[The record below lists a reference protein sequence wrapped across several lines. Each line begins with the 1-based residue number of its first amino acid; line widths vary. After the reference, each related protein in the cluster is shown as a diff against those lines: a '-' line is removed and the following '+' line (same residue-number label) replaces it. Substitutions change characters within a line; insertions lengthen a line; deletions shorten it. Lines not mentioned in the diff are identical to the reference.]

1 MTLICKNLFT
11 SKIRFLSQNVF
22 LSLKT
27 LFELFFQNNYFFK
40 SLAFPHFFY
49 HIYFSFLSLES
60 SGIFFR
66 LLILYPDNLER
77 FFLFK

>member
-1 MTLICKNLFT
+1 MALICKNFFYFQN
-11 SKIRFLSQNVF
+11 SVLSQNVF